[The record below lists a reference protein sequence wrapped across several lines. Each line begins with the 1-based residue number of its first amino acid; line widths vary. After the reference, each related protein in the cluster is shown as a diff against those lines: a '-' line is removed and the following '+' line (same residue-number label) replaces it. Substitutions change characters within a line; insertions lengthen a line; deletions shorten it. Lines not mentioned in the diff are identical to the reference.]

1 MRIVTQFFL
10 ISIAIASSA
19 YAQAPGP
26 GQPSSKWDAVVITG
40 RTGHFADKPGAD
52 ALGATVSAVGLPR
65 TGGVETFRALPQR
78 LDLADGTLG
87 ALYAGHEQLHLRRPL
102 NDERS
107 YPAFHSWWSRSESPR
122 GRNASSEWFGHST
135 FTFSAL
141 PGCEVKGR
149 VKVSFFGRGKKGRAD
164 RVRTVASAS
173 INYINAKAR
182 ASAQITWT
190 EADGFGLYSRQE
202 PPFTLTGRKEVSVT
216 IGSHGEC
223 VSNGG
228 TALSRGRV
236 EATFIPDSVRCRRP
250 DGSTLELH

>member
-10 ISIAIASSA
+10 VVLAIASNA

-40 RTGHFADKPGAD
+40 RTGRFVDKPGAD

-65 TGGVETFRALPQR
+65 TGGVETFQALPQR
-78 LDLADGTLG
+78 LDVADGAIG
-87 ALYAGHEQLHLRRPL
+87 SLYAGHEQLHLRRPL

-107 YPAFHSWWSRSESPR
+107 YPAFHSWWSRSKSPR

-173 INYINAKAR
+173 IVYIKTKAR
-182 ASAQITWT
+182 PAVRLERT
-190 EADGFGLYSRQE
+190 EADGSGLYIHEE
-202 PPFTLTGRKEVSVT
+202 PLFTLAGRKEVSVT

-236 EATFIPDSVRCRRP
+236 EATFIPDSVLCRRP